1 MAKFCSNCGSPVE
14 EDWNVCPN
22 CGQKIIERSLVDIK
36 SVSEDKSKSMT
47 PSSVVPIY
55 KPPETSFKSRS
66 THKYWTLS
74 LAAGIIS
81 LIALITPSAYKM
93 YGIGAAFLGFIFGFM
108 VLFQFGYGM
117 ISGWTTSSGE
127 LIISIIST
135 VLILTSAIII
145 IVKSAKLKK
154 SELLY
159 SNVVLVFGIL
169 ALVGAIH
176 YIIAFDIFSRLTGYG
191 SFWANASVGPALFL
205 QFVVFILV
213 VIGYSIGKKRS

>member
-1 MAKFCSNCGSPVE
+1 MAKFCSNCGSSVE

-22 CGQKIIERSLVDIK
+22 CGQKIIVRSIGDIK
-36 SVSEDKSKSMT
+36 SVSEDISKPMS
-47 PSSVVPIY
+47 PPSVVPIY
-55 KPPETSFKSRS
+55 KPPETSFMSKP

-74 LAAGIIS
+74 LIAGILS
-81 LIALITPSAYKM
+81 LIALVTPSAYKI
-93 YGIGAAFLGFIFGFM
+93 YGMGAAFLGFIFGFM

-117 ISGWTTSSGE
+117 ISGWTTSTGE

-135 VLILTSAIII
+135 ILILTSAIII

-154 SELLY
+154 SGIQY
-159 SNVVLVFGIL
+159 SNMVLVFGIL
-169 ALVGAIH
+169 AMVGALH

-191 SFWANASVGPALFL
+191 SFWGNASIGPALFL